1 MLRTLL
7 RANMHASH
15 LKSLTCA
22 HQTTNVFY
30 YSTRPSFLSRIVS
43 NLKNE
48 FEKNREM
55 KENLKKFRE
64 EAQKLEESDALK
76 TAREKFNKME
86 SKALES
92 GELLKEQL
100 GSIKGRVS
108 GILDEAAKTELL
120 KKAGQ
125 IGEDFSKSAKG
136 VTQSISEKGKIIG
149 QTGAFQTLSQATKV
163 VQHEI
168 DEQTKR
174 GHVYKSPTK
183 LRKRTD
189 ASLTGTQKTF
199 EENTDVSDIEL
210 HKDSRLFESWRNF
223 KNNNAYM
230 NKMLDWKIKYE
241 ESDNPLVRTS
251 RMLTEKVSDI
261 TGNLFSKTELS
272 ETLTE
277 ICKIDPDFEAKK
289 FLQDCEH
296 DIIPNILEALIQGKL
311 DILKDWCFEG
321 VYNILATPIMNA
333 QKAGYVMDSKI
344 IEIENVDLVMG
355 KVMDQG
361 PVLIVT
367 FQTQQIMCVRN
378 PKGEVVEGDPDKVLR
393 VNYVW
398 VLCRDPQ
405 ELNPNAAWRLMELS
419 ANMSEQ
425 FI

>member
-1 MLRTLL
+1 MNV
-7 RANMHASH
+7 RASQ
-15 LKSLTCA
+15 LKSWTCA
-22 HQTTNVFY
+22 HPATNVLY

-43 NLKNE
+43 NFKNE
-48 FEKNREM
+48 LEKNREM

-86 SKALES
+86 SKASES
-92 GELLKEQL
+92 GEMLKGQIDN
-100 GSIKGRVS
+100 IKGRVTD
-108 GILDEAAKTELL
+108 ILDEAAKTELL

-149 QTGAFQTLSQATKV
+149 QTNAFQTLSQATKV
-163 VQHEI
+163 VQKEI

-174 GHVYKSPTK
+174 GHVYKSPAA

-189 ASLTGTQKTF
+189 ASQAGMAKTY
-199 EENTDVSDIEL
+199 EENTDVHDIEL
-210 HKDSRLFESWRNF
+210 HKDSRLYESWKNF
-223 KNNNAYM
+223 KNNSTYI

-277 ICKIDPDFEAKK
+277 ICKIDPSFEVKK
-289 FLQDCEH
+289 FVHDCET

-321 VYNILATPIMNA
+321 VYNILATPILNA
-333 QKAGYVMDSKI
+333 QKAGYLLDSKI
-344 IEIENVDLVMG
+344 IEIDNIDLVMG

-367 FQTQQIMCVRN
+367 FQTQQIMCVRDM
-378 PKGEVVEGDPDKVLR
+378 KGGVIEGDPDKVLR

-405 ELNPNAAWRLMELS
+405 ELNPNAAWRLMEMS